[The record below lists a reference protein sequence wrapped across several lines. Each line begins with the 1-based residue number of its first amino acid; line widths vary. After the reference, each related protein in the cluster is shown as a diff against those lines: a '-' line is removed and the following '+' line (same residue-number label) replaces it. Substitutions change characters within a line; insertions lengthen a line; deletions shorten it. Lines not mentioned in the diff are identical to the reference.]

1 MIETHRS
8 AIAAALCGLQLAACA
23 PLAPSPGAGNAE
35 NQSGVIV
42 REDLSQRFVALIGP
56 EIQDG
61 PPYLGTPGTN
71 YSRLRSFF
79 DRQTGETAHQ
89 LYVVASY
96 DAKRDWDAAHDDHG
110 AVLTFIPISRLKIAC
125 DGNEDCDY
133 AEEFAAKIPASELN
147 DNQRG
152 FSITFTDHA
161 GHAQTIMVSAEQVT
175 TQLAAV
181 AKYESRSRSAPS
193 ASDQKP

>member
-1 MIETHRS
+1 MMISPRRG
-8 AIAAALCGLQLAACA
+8 AMAAALCGLQLAACA
-23 PLAPSPGAGNAE
+23 PLAPPPGASNPE

-56 EIQDG
+56 EVQDN

-71 YSRLRSFF
+71 YSRLRSFI

-96 DAKRDWDAAHDDHG
+96 DAKRDWDAAHDNHG
-110 AVLTFIPISRLKIAC
+110 TVLKFIPISRLKIAC
-125 DGNEDCDY
+125 DGNENCDY

-147 DNQRG
+147 DNRRG
-152 FSITFTDHA
+152 FSITFTDYA
-161 GHAQTIMVSAEQVT
+161 GHAQTITVSGEQVA
-175 TQLAAV
+175 TQLMAV
-181 AKYESRSRSAPS
+181 AKYQSRPHPAPS
-193 ASDQKP
+193 ASD

>member
-1 MIETHRS
+1 M
-8 AIAAALCGLQLAACA
+8 AAAFCGLQLAACA
-23 PLAPSPGAGNAE
+23 PLAPPSTGNPESRSTVA
-35 NQSGVIV
+35 V

-56 EIQDG
+56 EVQDD

-71 YSRLRSFF
+71 YSCLRSFV

-110 AVLTFIPISRLKIAC
+110 TVLKFIPISRLKIAC
-125 DGNEDCDY
+125 DGSENCSY

-147 DNQRG
+147 DNRGG

-161 GHAQTIMVSAEQVT
+161 GNAQTIVISEEQVAR
-175 TQLAAV
+175 QLAAL
-181 AKYESRSRSAPS
+181 AKFEIPTPQAK
-193 ASDQKP
+193 Q

>member
-1 MIETHRS
+1 MISTRHG
-8 AIAAALCGLQLAACA
+8 AMAAALCGLQLAACA
-23 PLAPSPGAGNAE
+23 PLALPSTGNPESRSTVA
-35 NQSGVIV
+35 V

-56 EIQDG
+56 EAQDD

-71 YSRLRSFF
+71 YSCLRSLV
-79 DRQTGETAHQ
+79 DRQTGETVHQ

-96 DAKRDWDAAHDDHG
+96 DVKRDWDAAHDDHG
-110 AVLTFIPISRLKIAC
+110 TVLKFIPISRLKIAC
-125 DGNEDCDY
+125 DGSENCSY

-147 DNQRG
+147 DNRGG

-161 GHAQTIMVSAEQVT
+161 GNAQTIVVSGEQVA
-175 TQLAAV
+175 TQLTAT
-181 AKYESRSRSAPS
+181 AKYQSRPHLPPS